1 MNKWID
7 YYLDHGDISP
17 ECART
22 WERAQE
28 AYSQALFLRDPT
40 LYIEMRKRAMKYH
53 APTGDCQSDRI
64 EGVYFP
70 NYMDDSQFQSLA
82 ERSPGSD
89 WPTMDKINQLIRWGR
104 LVR

>member
-7 YYLDHGDISP
+7 YYLDRGDISP
-17 ECART
+17 ECAKW
-22 WERAQE
+22 WEHAQDAYYE
-28 AYSQALFLRDPT
+28 ALKLRDPWVYT
-40 LYIEMRKRAMKYH
+40 VMRRMAMSYH

-70 NYMDDSQFQSLA
+70 NYMDDSQFQLLA
-82 ERSPGSD
+82 EREPDSD